1 MRAGENTVT
10 YERIRRQVPGHI
22 DDAHSICELALK
34 RLRADILS
42 ARLVPGTKLA
52 IRLLT
57 ATYQIGVSPLRDALA
72 QLAGDGL
79 VILEAQRG
87 FRVSPVSRQDLRD
100 VANTRKF
107 VELTALE
114 LSMQHMNDAWHRRVR
129 AAYADFCQVKQRV
142 GDSKPIS
149 EDWEERHHA
158 FHFALLSACDLPILL
173 RFCSQL
179 HDRFDRYRRIA
190 LPTRSFMGAVVDDH
204 ELCMNAA
211 LNGNKADALSLLG
224 RHIDDTLVLIEE
236 YIELPER

>member
-1 MRAGENTVT
+1 M
-10 YERIRRQVPGHI
+10 
-22 DDAHSICELALK
+22 
-34 RLRADILS
+34 
-42 ARLVPGTKLA
+42 
-52 IRLLT
+52 
-57 ATYQIGVSPLRDALA
+57 
-72 QLAGDGL
+72 
-79 VILEAQRG
+79 
-87 FRVSPVSRQDLRD
+87 SRQDLRD

-158 FHFALLSACDLPILL
+158 FHFALLSACDSPILL

>member
-1 MRAGENTVT
+1 M
-10 YERIRRQVPGHI
+10 
-22 DDAHSICELALK
+22 
-34 RLRADILS
+34 RADILS

-142 GDSKPIS
+142 GDSKPIP
-149 EDWEERHHA
+149 ED
-158 FHFALLSACDLPILL
+158 LKVGVCV
-173 RFCSQL
+173 C
-179 HDRFDRYRRIA
+179 
-190 LPTRSFMGAVVDDH
+190 VCV
-204 ELCMNAA
+204 C
-211 LNGNKADALSLLG
+211 
-224 RHIDDTLVLIEE
+224 V
-236 YIELPER
+236 